1 MQAIPRS
8 KLPIKN
14 MKLES
19 FYLQNWRC
27 ESLKVLV
34 LLVFAYPLF
43 SIAPL
48 QFLVNQISPL
58 VSGPICEILSA
69 AMIAII
75 IWLFCLVNSGLSK
88 LLDYLSGA
96 FLLGLTTILLGAV
109 VRKILPA
116 AIYGETE
123 KEALR
128 LLKLFYNIITVIPF
142 SLLAINSFSPR
153 KLIENLSRS
162 TGFRRKWGLHLAL
175 TLRIFQHVGEVIC
188 RLLLVWKE
196 EHPLLV
202 FPRSCSDLRGIS
214 AFPGFISW
222 LAQSVSIWIFACII
236 LTFEPIPVMVQEME
250 QIYQDGE
257 NDD

>member
-1 MQAIPRS
+1 
-8 KLPIKN
+8 

-27 ESLKVLV
+27 ESLKVLT
-34 LLVFAYPLF
+34 LLVVAFPLF
-43 SIAPL
+43 SIVPL
-48 QFLVNQISPL
+48 RFLVNKITP
-58 VSGPICEILSA
+58 VASGPISEILSA
-69 AMIAII
+69 AIIAAL
-75 IWLFCLVNSGLSK
+75 IWLFCLFNSGLSK

-96 FLLGLTTILLGAV
+96 FLLGLTTVLLGAA

-116 AIYGETE
+116 GVYGENDD
-123 KEALR
+123 EALR

-142 SLLAINSFSPR
+142 SFLAINSFSPR

-196 EHPLLV
+196 EHPLLI
-202 FPRSCSDLRGIS
+202 FPRFSSDLRGIS
-214 AFPGFISW
+214 AFPRLIRWF
-222 LAQSVSIWIFACII
+222 AQSVSVWIFACII
-236 LTFEPIPVMVQEME
+236 LTFEPIPVMVQEIE